1 VSLRWLCAWGC
12 AWLACGCSRD
22 AAPEPTQST
31 RERPAQPAYTPAA
44 SEVPPGREAVLAPAR
59 IQPGERLPLLVVLH
73 GLGGSGA
80 ASARALGLARFAERE
95 RVLLLAPDGSE
106 DSRGRRFWNAH
117 PACCDFEQSGVDH
130 VHELGRR
137 IDDVVRTAPVD
148 PGRIF
153 VLGFSNGAFMA
164 LRLACELGD
173 RLRAVASIAGAG
185 PVPGASQCSA
195 TLPHVLLVHGDRDVT
210 VRYEGGSVFDDP
222 ALARHASAAESF
234 AQWLERAGCQGTRVG
249 APFDA
254 VSAIAGH
261 ETDALQSQSC
271 RTGSVELWTVHG
283 GTHAIGGS
291 VSLFERI
298 WAHFERY

>member
-1 VSLRWLCAWGC
+1 VSARWFWVCFCMWP
-12 AWLACGCSRD
+12 ACGCSRD
-22 AAPEPTQST
+22 APPEPT
-31 RERPAQPAYTPAA
+31 RPTTPEQPAKPPLQPAA
-44 SEVPPGREAVLAPAR
+44 SVTAQDVLGPGEIR
-59 IQPGERLPLLVVLH
+59 PGERLPLLVVLH

-80 ASARALGLARFAERE
+80 LYARALGLARFAERE
-95 RVLLLAPDGSE
+95 RVFVLAPDGAN

-117 PACCDFEQSGVDH
+117 PACCDFEARGVDH
-130 VHELGRR
+130 VHELRGR
-137 IDDVVRTAPVD
+137 IDAIVRSSPVD
-148 PGRIF
+148 PARVF
-153 VLGFSNGAFMA
+153 VLGFSNGGFMA

-185 PVPGASQCSA
+185 PAPATSPCSA

-222 ALARHASAAESF
+222 ALPRHASAAETF
-234 AQWLERAGCQGTRVG
+234 GEWADRAGCQGTATS

-254 VSAIAGH
+254 LSAIEGP
-261 ETDALQSQSC
+261 ETEALQTRAC
-271 RTGSVELWTVHG
+271 RTGSVALWTVHG

-298 WAHFERY
+298 WAYFERP